1 MDSTGFTQELED
13 LGHAFDKDLRKKAE
27 RVAQYMDAFG
37 TLTPKQWQSLC
48 SWAKSTCEYFPT
60 IAVLRGY
67 AMEMGFLRRA
77 KRFDQDDHF
86 TVVECVCGA
95 SFAAFKTDLRDPK
108 AKFKCN
114 AWGCNTS
121 YESGFIVR
129 NTVDSVVNVSDAL
142 RREEYQKQEE
152 RFV

>member
-1 MDSTGFTQELED
+1 VTEQEFTQELVA
-13 LGHAFDKDLRKKAE
+13 LGHAFDKPLEKKPE
-27 RVAQYMDAFG
+27 RVAEYMGAFG
-37 TLTPKQWQSLC
+37 NLTEKQWASIC
-48 SWAKSTCEYFPT
+48 GWAKSTCEYFPT
-60 IAVLRGY
+60 IAVLRGQ

-86 TVVECVCGA
+86 TIVECVCGA
-95 SFAAFKTDLRDPK
+95 SFAVFKTDLKDPK

-121 YESGFIVR
+121 YDSGFIVR
-129 NTVDSVVNVSDAL
+129 NAVNSVVNASDAL
-142 RREEYQKQEE
+142 RREEYEKQEE